1 MYVLVWV
8 IIINFL
14 FLDFTKLLDFLPG
27 DALLQI
33 GAMKVDAKWCIFIFE
48 KNLAKYLNWFLFNF
62 EPNKVVW

>member
-1 MYVLVWV
+1 MYVLVWI

-48 KNLAKYLNWFLFNF
+48 KT
-62 EPNKVVW
+62 